1 VARGLPDIRDRA
13 RADLSERCLFWL
25 ERLLEVTRPPGRVL
39 EIGCGHGAFVRLLQ
53 ELGFDATGTE
63 LSGWVAD
70 FAKQT
75 FGVPV
80 LRGSLETLALDPGFT
95 CIAAFDVLEH
105 LSDPSGVV
113 RRCGDLLAPDG
124 VLVLQTPW
132 YRGEGADWSMLQEE
146 EHIHLFTE
154 ESIRLLLTR
163 AGFQQVLVRPS
174 LFPYDMWVVATRGQ
188 LQVPATSAS
197 WRMPAAFMAL
207 LDLSH
212 VASNLRDELA
222 AADADRTARLAQ
234 VNEVT
239 QLLRESEADRAAR
252 LAQTVEATE
261 LLQKSDADRAA
272 RLAQVQELTRLLQ
285 ESEAD
290 RAARLTQVEE
300 LTRLLRVSEA
310 DRAARLVQTE
320 EMTKQLHESEA
331 DRAARVAQLD
341 ETTGRLRRSDAD
353 LAARSA
359 QLGQLTRQ
367 LEESEADRAARLAQV
382 DKLSKLLQES
392 EADRSARLDQIH
404 ELSRLLDEAKSDG
417 TARLNK
423 ISSLTA
429 RLEEVDAHLA
439 TRLAQINE
447 LSRQLGET
455 ESDRVARLE
464 QIHELSRMLR
474 ELDADREARMSA
486 VHDLEARIASIERSW
501 MWRLR
506 RALPSV
512 LTGRPAGE

>member
-1 VARGLPDIRDRA
+1 VRSCWCGGDLGKEIGRHYQICDECGAAVLSVLPEAGHFDVSDDDHDFYGRRYWTEYCVARGLPDIRERA

-80 LRGSLETLALDPGFT
+80 LRGPLETLTLDPGFA

-105 LSDPSGVV
+105 LSDPSAVV

-124 VLVLQTPW
+124 LLVLQTPW

-146 EHIHLFTE
+146 EHVHLFTE
-154 ESIRLLLTR
+154 GSIRLLLTR

-188 LQVPATSAS
+188 FPVPAPNASTS

-212 VASNLRDELA
+212 EASDLRDELT

-239 QLLRESEADRAAR
+239 RLLGESEADRAAR
-252 LAQTVEATE
+252 L
-261 LLQKSDADRAA
+261 D
-272 RLAQVQELTRLLQ
+272 QVQELTALLQ

-300 LTRLLRVSEA
+300 LTRLLN
-310 DRAARLVQTE
+310 
-320 EMTKQLHESEA
+320 
-331 DRAARVAQLD
+331 
-341 ETTGRLRRSDAD
+341 
-353 LAARSA
+353 
-359 QLGQLTRQ
+359 
-367 LEESEADRAARLAQV
+367 ESEADRAARL
-382 DKLSKLLQES
+382 DK
-392 EADRSARLDQIH
+392 IH
-404 ELSRLLDEAKSDG
+404 ELSRLLDEAKRDG
-417 TARLNK
+417 TARLNE
-423 ISSLTA
+423 I
-429 RLEEVDAHLA
+429 R
-439 TRLAQINE
+439 AQINE

-464 QIHELSRMLR
+464 QIHELSRMVR
-474 ELDADREARMSA
+474 ELDADREARTNV
-486 VHDLEARIASIERSW
+486 VHGLEARIAAIERSW

-506 RALPSV
+506 RALLSI
-512 LTGRPAGE
+512 LTGRPPGE